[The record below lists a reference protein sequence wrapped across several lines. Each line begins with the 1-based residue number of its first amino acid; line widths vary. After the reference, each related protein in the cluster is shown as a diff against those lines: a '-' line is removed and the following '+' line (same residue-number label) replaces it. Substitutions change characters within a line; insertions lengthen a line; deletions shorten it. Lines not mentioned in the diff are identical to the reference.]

1 MPWEPVEVM
10 SLKREFVEFASAEGA
25 NLSELCRRFG
35 ISRPTGYKWVKR
47 WQAGGLAELEE
58 RSRRPEYSPNRSNE
72 EIEQAVLAIREDNP
86 VWGGRKIRRRMLD
99 LGHAKVPSASTVTA
113 ILRRHGRL
121 SAPVAGKAQGPWK
134 RFERSVPNDLWQMD
148 FKGHFG
154 TEAGERCHP
163 LTVLDDHSRF
173 NLVLKACGDERG
185 ETVQA
190 SLTEAFRRYG
200 LPAQILCDN
209 ARPWGALESPSGHT
223 TLGVWL
229 LERGV
234 EVIHG
239 GPYHPQTQ
247 GKEERFHRTLK
258 AEVITQRT
266 VWRDLHHCDRAFKR
280 WREKYN
286 HERPHESLADEVPA
300 KVYQPSPRALPSII
314 AEPESHYLT
323 EDELRRV
330 KSKGEITYRN
340 HFFYIGSAFIGK
352 SIALRQLGEQE
363 WEVYYCWKRLGKID
377 LKAATKA
384 KYRYHKLQP

>member
-10 SLKREFVEFASAEGA
+10 SLKREFVELASAEGA
-25 NLSELCRRFG
+25 NLSELCRRYG
-35 ISRPTGYKWVKR
+35 ISRPTGYKWRKR
-47 WQAGGLAELEE
+47 WREGGRAELEE
-58 RSRRPEYSPNRSNE
+58 RSRRPAHSPNQTSDGVE
-72 EIEQAVLAIREDNP
+72 KAVLAIREDHP
-86 VWGGRKIRRRMLD
+86 VWGGRKIRRRLLD
-99 LGHAKVPSASTVTA
+99 LGHAEVPSASTITE

-121 SAPVAGKAQGPWK
+121 GVDRAGETRGPWK
-134 RFERSVPNDLWQMD
+134 RFERPRPNDLWQMD

-154 TEAGERCHP
+154 IETGQRCHP
-163 LTVLDDHSRF
+163 LTVLDDCSRF
-173 NLVLKACGDERG
+173 NVVLKACEDQRG

-209 ARPWGALESPSGHT
+209 ARPWGALESPLGHT
-223 TLGVWL
+223 ALGVWL

-258 AEVITQRT
+258 AEVISQRT
-266 VWRDLHHCDRAFKR
+266 VWRDLRHCDRAFR
-280 WREKYN
+280 SWRETYN
-286 HERPHESLADEVPA
+286 HERPHEALDDEVPA
-300 KVYQPSPRALPSII
+300 KIYRPSQRSLPSMI
-314 AEPESHYLT
+314 AAPESHYLA

-352 SIALRQLGEQE
+352 TVALRQIGEQQ
-363 WEVYYCWKRLGKID
+363 WEVYYCWKRLGRID
-377 LKAATKA
+377 LEKATKE
-384 KYRYHKLQP
+384 KYRYHPLQP